1 MDNIQW
7 DELIPWINIGVMVLG
22 SLLMFVFYL
31 MSSRPAQLEQK
42 IGEVAYKKC
51 GRYRVI
57 ACVF

>member
-31 MSSRPAQLEQK
+31 MSSRPAQLEQR
-42 IGEVAYKKC
+42 IGEVAYK
-51 GRYRVI
+51 
-57 ACVF
+57 